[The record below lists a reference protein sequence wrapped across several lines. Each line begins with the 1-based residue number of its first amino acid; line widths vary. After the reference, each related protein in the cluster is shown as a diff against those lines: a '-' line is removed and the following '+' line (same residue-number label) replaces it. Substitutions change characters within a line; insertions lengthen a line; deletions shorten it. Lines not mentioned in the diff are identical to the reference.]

1 MKRTFPLLAGAV
13 LAIALLAGAPAT
25 RAADEVLG
33 SAAPAAV
40 GFAPERLARID
51 EFINAQIAARQ
62 KAGAVV
68 LLARRGKIAYFK
80 AYGSAELAS
89 GRPMQTSDYFRLWS
103 MTKPV
108 TSVALLTLYEQ
119 GKFRLSD
126 RLDRYLPAFKTVRV
140 YAGTNAQG
148 EAIYEEPKRAIT
160 IQDVMRHT
168 AGFVY
173 SYFDNTPVDAAYR
186 AAGIDYVKMDS
197 ARDLTDKIATMPL
210 LYQPGTRW
218 VYSFSH
224 DVQAYLVEYFSGMS
238 FDAYCRKVIFEP
250 LGMKDTFFG
259 APPERRARFAETYM
273 AAPDGG
279 LTVTSLAGE
288 KEDVYRHFTDHPFGG
303 AGLSSTP
310 LDYLR
315 FAQML
320 LNGGELGHARIL
332 GRKTVELMTS
342 DNLPPGVGSGDAGFG
357 YGLGVWVLNNPAL
370 SGNLGSVGQF
380 GWGGI
385 ATTYVVIDPKEQL
398 VALLFAQ
405 YTPTDHRFI
414 DPWVTLVY
422 QALVP

>member
-1 MKRTFPLLAGAV
+1 MTRTRRLFASAALA
-13 LAIALLAGAPAT
+13 LALVTATPPMLAADALLGAA
-25 RAADEVLG
+25 
-33 SAAPAAV
+33 SPAAL
-40 GFAPERLARID
+40 GFSPERLARID
-51 EFINAQIAARQ
+51 QFIDAEIAAQ
-62 KAGAVV
+62 HKAGAVV
-68 LLARRGKIAYFK
+68 LLARHGKVAYFK
-80 AYGSAELAS
+80 AYGAAELAS
-89 GRPMQTSDYFRLWS
+89 GRAMRTDDYFRLWS

-108 TSVALLTLYEQ
+108 ASVALLTLYEQ

-126 RLDRYLPAFKTVRV
+126 PLAKYLPAFNKVRI
-140 YAGTNAQG
+140 YAGTDAHG
-148 EAIYEEPKRAIT
+148 EPSYEEPVRPIT
-160 IQDVMRHT
+160 MQDVMRHT

-173 SYFDNTPVDAAYR
+173 SYFDNTAVDIAYR
-186 AAGIDYVKMDS
+186 AAGIDYQKMDS
-197 ARDLTDKIATMPL
+197 AQALTDKIATMPL

-224 DVQAYLVEYFSGMS
+224 DVQAYLVEYFSGMR

-250 LGMKDTFFG
+250 LGMQDTFFG
-259 APPERRARFAETYM
+259 VPPERRARFAETYM
-273 AAPDGG
+273 AGPDGG
-279 LTVTSLAGE
+279 LAVTKLAGE

-310 LDYLR
+310 MDYLR

-320 LNGGELGHARIL
+320 LNGGELGGKRIL
-332 GRKTVELMTS
+332 GRKTVELMTA
-342 DNLPPGVGSGDAGFG
+342 DNLPPGVSSGYPGTG

-370 SGNLGSVGQF
+370 AGNLGSVGQF

-405 YTPTDHRFI
+405 YTPIDHRFI

-422 QALVP
+422 QALAP